1 MFIMDDG
8 EFETTVIKHQDKR
21 MFIMMP
27 KIQKQSSGL
36 AIFHGFFHGFPIQ
49 KMWHGFFHGFFFPG
63 PPGATRG
70 HTWRSGQQNAPRNLG
85 ADLDE
90 AFRGLRFDDAMISGF
105 VWERMG

>member
-49 KMWHGFFHGFFFPG
+49 KM
-63 PPGATRG
+63 
-70 HTWRSGQQNAPRNLG
+70 
-85 ADLDE
+85 
-90 AFRGLRFDDAMISGF
+90 
-105 VWERMG
+105 